1 VLVSVAGRPF
11 LHCLSVLKHIG
22 LKRLLSASKIARNS
36 RAIHRD
42 TPSPHAYIVPDMSAP
57 ETLAGTAESKPA
69 KPPSERLLSLDI
81 YRGLAVAGMI
91 LVDNPGSDD
100 LAYGPIK
107 HADWNGWTW
116 ADFIFPSFLFL
127 VGISMVYSFAAR
139 LRRGE
144 SREQIL
150 WHAFKRGAIGLFVNA
165 SPIIGLDL
173 HTWRFEGV
181 TQRIA
186 LCYFAAAI
194 LVLWSNRRGVFI
206 AMCACLFGYWALL
219 RFAPVPGFG
228 VPGRDIPFMDPDR
241 NLAAWLDRKLFMGHL
256 FDKTRDPEGLL
267 GSIPATATTL
277 IGVLTGYWLRSDKSP
292 GAKAIRMLWVGILSL
307 VAGEVWNLW
316 FPINKNLWTS
326 SFVLF
331 SGGFALVFLALLYW
345 MLEIRKWR
353 GAWTMPILVFG
364 MNAIA
369 GFVADSLVYGP
380 GYSFTV
386 KGPNGPVTWH
396 DAAQAK
402 LVSLGA
408 SAANASLVYSLGAV
422 LFCWI
427 LLWFL
432 WRKQIFLKT

>member
-1 VLVSVAGRPF
+1 
-11 LHCLSVLKHIG
+11 
-22 LKRLLSASKIARNS
+22 
-36 RAIHRD
+36 
-42 TPSPHAYIVPDMSAP
+42 MSATQP
-57 ETLAGTAESKPA
+57 LATTIRPVLESA
-69 KPPSERLLSLDI
+69 KPPSQRLLCLDV

-100 LAYGPIK
+100 MAYAPIK
-107 HADWNGWTW
+107 HADWNGWTS

-127 VGISMVYSFAAR
+127 VGISMVFSFAAR
-139 LRRGE
+139 LQRGE
-144 SREQIL
+144 SRMQIL
-150 WHAFKRGAIGLFVNA
+150 FHAFKRSLILIVIGLFVNA
-165 SPIIGLDL
+165 SPIVGLDL

-194 LVLWSNRRGVFI
+194 LVLWSSRRGTWI
-206 AMCACLFGYWALL
+206 AMCACLVGYWALL
-219 RFAPVPGFG
+219 RFVPVPGFG
-228 VPGRDIPFMDPDR
+228 RPGHSIPFMDPDR

-256 FDKTRDPEGLL
+256 FDKTRDPEGIL
-267 GSIPATATTL
+267 STIPAIATTL
-277 IGVLTGYWLRSDKSP
+277 IGVLTGYWLRSGKSP
-292 GAKAIRMLWVGILSL
+292 GTKAIRMLCVGILGL

-316 FPINKNLWTS
+316 FPFNKNLWTS

-331 SGGFALVFLALLYW
+331 SGGFALVFLAFLYW
-345 MLEIRKWR
+345 VLEIKKWR

-369 GFVADSLVYGP
+369 GFVVDSFVYGP

-386 KGPNGPVTWH
+386 KSSNGPVMWH

-402 LVSLGA
+402 FVSLGF
-408 SAANASLVYSLGAV
+408 SAANASLIYSLAAV

-432 WRKQIFLKT
+432 WRKRIFLKV